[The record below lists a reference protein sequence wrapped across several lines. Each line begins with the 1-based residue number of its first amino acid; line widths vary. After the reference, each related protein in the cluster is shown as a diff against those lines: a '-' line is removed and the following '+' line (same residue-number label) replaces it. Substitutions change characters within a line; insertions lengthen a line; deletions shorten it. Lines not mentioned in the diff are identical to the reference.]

1 MANPN
6 PTRLSPAELR
16 RRLLAAPAD
25 AAGDTA
31 ATVEAPPAAAPRFVS
46 RPQVRVGATMQAID
60 VDALPLEVMAPFAA
74 KPMAAPEVRLDPTQY
89 RPQPSGYHQPY
100 ASPHSAAELDQ
111 LRAQNAEMSRIIE
124 EMRPL

>member
-16 RRLLAAPAD
+16 RRLLSAP
-25 AAGDTA
+25 GDGAPEAA
-31 ATVEAPPAAAPRFVS
+31 ATAEGPPAPAPRFIA
-46 RPQVRVGATMQAID
+46 RPQARVGATMQAID
-60 VDALPLEVMAPFAA
+60 VDALPLEVMSPFAT

-100 ASPHSAAELDQ
+100 ANPHSTNELDQ
-111 LRAQNAEMSRIIE
+111 
-124 EMRPL
+124 